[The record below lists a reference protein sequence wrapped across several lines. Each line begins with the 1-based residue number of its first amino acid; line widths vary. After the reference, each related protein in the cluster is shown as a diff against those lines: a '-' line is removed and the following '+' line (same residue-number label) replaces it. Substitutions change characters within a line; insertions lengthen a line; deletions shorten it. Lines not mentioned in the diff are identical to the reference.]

1 MKLNYDKRTEK
12 REFDVGDIVLL
23 LLPTYKTSLQ
33 AKFEGPY
40 EVMEKCGSDRYVI
53 STPGR
58 RKAAR
63 KVHANNMKLFHHRQ
77 SVMTIQGEV
86 NSVQEED
93 NFIPTVPRIN
103 NSSILNNLDPV
114 LQHLRSKEREDVKAL
129 LLRFPEILQDVPQHN
144 NINNNN
150 HNYNNISNNSKNN
163 INNSN
168 NNINN
173 NHTFNISNNNK
184 NNHTFNIS
192 NNNKNNHNN
201 NNSNNNINNN
211 NNSNNNINNNNNNN
225 SNNNINNNNNSNNNI
240 NNNHTFNI
248 SNNSKNNHNNNIK
261 NNINNNNN
269 SHNNFN
275 YNCNYNNNNKINNI

>member
-1 MKLNYDKRTEK
+1 MDALKIWLLRDQLHLATAAPAHDLCYLQSLVKYGDVDKALSKDFGDRTQPAPLSTWK
-12 REFDVGDIVLL
+12 SDINVEEPQHYLQPWLAILL
-23 LLPTYKTSLQ
+23 

-103 NSSILNNLDPV
+103 NSSILNNLDHV

-129 LLRFPEILQDVPQHN
+129 LLRFPEILQDVPQQSTNHRDGFYRLAN
-144 NINNNN
+144 NAARMIIMKARGVESGTVIQSAPQIRLRPGNRDPG
-150 HNYNNISNNSKNN
+150 
-163 INNSN
+163 
-168 NNINN
+168 
-173 NHTFNISNNNK
+173 
-184 NNHTFNIS
+184 
-192 NNNKNNHNN
+192 
-201 NNSNNNINNN
+201 
-211 NNSNNNINNNNNNN
+211 
-225 SNNNINNNNNSNNNI
+225 
-240 NNNHTFNI
+240 
-248 SNNSKNNHNNNIK
+248 
-261 NNINNNNN
+261 
-269 SHNNFN
+269 
-275 YNCNYNNNNKINNI
+275 